1 MARRDGNEIAEKLSR
16 IFTPQRLQ
24 QLKFASVVTIMVS
37 LCGIFL
43 WYLFAPKPAPQQAG
57 MDGYNVTIP
66 EATVK
71 PAETDKRK
79 VYEQERYEQQ
89 RREKLQSLGDVTD
102 DRLPVTG
109 EMADATA
116 PAAPTAIGESD
127 AAYRRISGEMVG
139 FYTPPRNDA
148 EVEALK
154 EQVAAL
160 QSQLDAER
168 RQPDPLALAEE
179 QYKLAR
185 KYLGGGTAV
194 DEEAVEQA
202 KQRRDSRLSVMR
214 PVREGEV
221 ERRCRP
227 PDHQYDERSLDTRPA
242 GGFHRR
248 AQPRIPDSR
257 GAYGRK
263 RRSDR
268 EGLRRRNAGNPC
280 RKHGAAAASGGCA
293 YRRYG
298 DSPQH
303 PVIRSCDNLRDAAA
317 SRRIVRR
324 IRRAHLRSRSLGIRS
339 RRTAGAQRS
348 ELPRTHGPQGC
359 AGFRRADSRHERQR
373 HPFGR
378 AAGVVRAGARRI
390 AGVVAICRRETPR
403 GEDHPQ
409 SQPSAIID
417 FQTAVK
423 MKRDLIYLTL
433 IAALMTAAQVTAQ
446 TAPEAPAEI
455 RPLRIEAGFSKTVHI
470 LFPSPV
476 TYIDIGSMDIIAGKA
491 DGAGNVVRVKAAVR
505 NFTTETNLTVIT
517 EDGGFFTF
525 DVHYAE
531 NPAVST
537 VNISAPKQPAVENGS
552 TQPEPAS
559 AEGRVLLQEVGREKP
574 ATVKRVL
581 SDIYRQSRIDVKG
594 VRTKKYGIGVE
605 VLGIYVHND
614 VIYIHTMISNETNI
628 SFEVDAR
635 QFIVADRKLAK
646 RTAQQQTPLE
656 ILRVCND
663 PTVVRGHQ
671 RQRTVFALQKFTI
684 PDDKVLLLEIIERNG
699 ARHQTV
705 EIPAKELLDAK
716 LL

>member
-1 MARRDGNEIAEKLSR
+1 
-16 IFTPQRLQ
+16 
-24 QLKFASVVTIMVS
+24 
-37 LCGIFL
+37 
-43 WYLFAPKPAPQQAG
+43 
-57 MDGYNVTIP
+57 
-66 EATVK
+66 
-71 PAETDKRK
+71 
-79 VYEQERYEQQ
+79 
-89 RREKLQSLGDVTD
+89 
-102 DRLPVTG
+102 
-109 EMADATA
+109 
-116 PAAPTAIGESD
+116 
-127 AAYRRISGEMVG
+127 
-139 FYTPPRNDA
+139 
-148 EVEALK
+148 
-154 EQVAAL
+154 
-160 QSQLDAER
+160 
-168 RQPDPLALAEE
+168 
-179 QYKLAR
+179 
-185 KYLGGGTAV
+185 
-194 DEEAVEQA
+194 
-202 KQRRDSRLSVMR
+202 
-214 PVREGEV
+214 
-221 ERRCRP
+221 
-227 PDHQYDERSLDTRPA
+227 
-242 GGFHRR
+242 
-248 AQPRIPDSR
+248 
-257 GAYGRK
+257 
-263 RRSDR
+263 
-268 EGLRRRNAGNPC
+268 
-280 RKHGAAAASGGCA
+280 
-293 YRRYG
+293 
-298 DSPQH
+298 
-303 PVIRSCDNLRDAAA
+303 
-317 SRRIVRR
+317 
-324 IRRAHLRSRSLGIRS
+324 
-339 RRTAGAQRS
+339 
-348 ELPRTHGPQGC
+348 
-359 AGFRRADSRHERQR
+359 
-373 HPFGR
+373 
-378 AAGVVRAGARRI
+378 
-390 AGVVAICRRETPR
+390 
-403 GEDHPQ
+403 
-409 SQPSAIID
+409 
-417 FQTAVK
+417 

-594 VRTKKYGIGVE
+594 VRTKKSGIGVE

>member
-1 MARRDGNEIAEKLSR
+1 
-16 IFTPQRLQ
+16 
-24 QLKFASVVTIMVS
+24 
-37 LCGIFL
+37 
-43 WYLFAPKPAPQQAG
+43 
-57 MDGYNVTIP
+57 
-66 EATVK
+66 
-71 PAETDKRK
+71 
-79 VYEQERYEQQ
+79 
-89 RREKLQSLGDVTD
+89 
-102 DRLPVTG
+102 
-109 EMADATA
+109 
-116 PAAPTAIGESD
+116 
-127 AAYRRISGEMVG
+127 
-139 FYTPPRNDA
+139 
-148 EVEALK
+148 
-154 EQVAAL
+154 
-160 QSQLDAER
+160 
-168 RQPDPLALAEE
+168 
-179 QYKLAR
+179 
-185 KYLGGGTAV
+185 
-194 DEEAVEQA
+194 
-202 KQRRDSRLSVMR
+202 
-214 PVREGEV
+214 
-221 ERRCRP
+221 
-227 PDHQYDERSLDTRPA
+227 
-242 GGFHRR
+242 
-248 AQPRIPDSR
+248 
-257 GAYGRK
+257 
-263 RRSDR
+263 
-268 EGLRRRNAGNPC
+268 
-280 RKHGAAAASGGCA
+280 
-293 YRRYG
+293 
-298 DSPQH
+298 
-303 PVIRSCDNLRDAAA
+303 
-317 SRRIVRR
+317 
-324 IRRAHLRSRSLGIRS
+324 
-339 RRTAGAQRS
+339 
-348 ELPRTHGPQGC
+348 
-359 AGFRRADSRHERQR
+359 
-373 HPFGR
+373 
-378 AAGVVRAGARRI
+378 
-390 AGVVAICRRETPR
+390 
-403 GEDHPQ
+403 
-409 SQPSAIID
+409 
-417 FQTAVK
+417 

-517 EDGGFFTF
+517 EDGGFFSF

-537 VNISAPKQPAVENGS
+537 INISAPKQTTVESGS
-552 TQPEPAS
+552 TQPEPAPT
-559 AEGRVLLQEVGREKP
+559 EGRVLLQEVGREKP

-581 SDIYRQSRIDVKG
+581 GDIYRQNRMDVKG

-684 PDDKVLLLEIIERNG
+684 PDDKVLLWEIIERNG